1 MMVHRMM
8 RLMMLCLGVLWL
20 SACQSGG
27 SAPKTQVSQ
36 TKTTAPAP
44 QETSPLSV
52 GLFLP
57 LSGSQTALGE
67 SLHQAA
73 LLAGQ
78 FAPSVILQ
86 VYDTGES
93 EEDTKAAVAQALRRR
108 HDLWLGPI
116 FSRVIPWMLPEGEA
130 PNGVPVLSF
139 SNQPLPDYPGV
150 VAMGFQ
156 PFESIERV
164 VSYGL
169 HRGITDY
176 YVLLPADRF
185 GKMVAQYLQK
195 MVPAKGGVVLKV
207 EYYQDSEESRN
218 RAAQHM
224 FHAIQ
229 DAQTGDAEAMA
240 VGLILPDLGSAS
252 KHLLQALDLGRL
264 PPWTV
269 RVMSGGVYESKDP
282 ADPAMEGVWF
292 AGPPLERIQRFK
304 SLYQETYHQEAS
316 RLASLAFDAV
326 GLAELMAKRRGGD
339 PPVPLTLDQLKAG
352 SGFDGVNG
360 IFRVTPERTVQRLL
374 SLYEI
379 QNGKP
384 EERDPSPGHF
394 GDDRP
399 LQ

>member
-1 MMVHRMM
+1 
-8 RLMMLCLGVLWL
+8 
-20 SACQSGG
+20 
-27 SAPKTQVSQ
+27 
-36 TKTTAPAP
+36 
-44 QETSPLSV
+44 
-52 GLFLP
+52 
-57 LSGSQTALGE
+57 
-67 SLHQAA
+67 
-73 LLAGQ
+73 
-78 FAPSVILQ
+78 
-86 VYDTGES
+86 
-93 EEDTKAAVAQALRRR
+93 
-108 HDLWLGPI
+108 
-116 FSRVIPWMLPEGEA
+116 
-130 PNGVPVLSF
+130 
-139 SNQPLPDYPGV
+139 
-150 VAMGFQ
+150 MGFQ